1 MPEGQQ
7 DHGEVAVTV
16 AVAPRG
22 FDQRLDLA
30 DGEVLP
36 GPHVRVL
43 APPRNSPQERGVRR
57 PACAEQR
64 QHGSVVAAVE
74 VSIRLRSPAMRSAKA
89 EDEAVSMNVTRHSLP
104 SSLLAAA
111 ILLPAASGSAQPQQ
125 VAYPEVNVVL
135 ENPYKPDAAFDK
147 MIGAF
152 LDAVQRKDI
161 AALTTLVAPT
171 FVWTVN
177 DHLADELDLGRNAIH
192 NFKVAFGFR
201 GVGEDVDGDVDDGP
215 YWEVLTAFAED
226 PSFYIA
232 NGAGTLVCGPMSA
245 QVVDDN
251 AFDRARRKID
261 AIDEPV
267 EWYFTLAAETP
278 VARAPGDAST
288 PVCQGRGHRD
298 AAAQRLST
306 GEGRRTAAGTNSFRG
321 ASAVRPDGLGAG

>member
-1 MPEGQQ
+1 
-7 DHGEVAVTV
+7 
-16 AVAPRG
+16 
-22 FDQRLDLA
+22 
-30 DGEVLP
+30 
-36 GPHVRVL
+36 
-43 APPRNSPQERGVRR
+43 
-57 PACAEQR
+57 
-64 QHGSVVAAVE
+64 
-74 VSIRLRSPAMRSAKA
+74 
-89 EDEAVSMNVTRHSLP
+89 MNVTRHSLP

-135 ENPYKPDAAFDK
+135 ENLYKPEAAFDK

-261 AIDEPV
+261 ANNEPV
-267 EWYFTLAAETP
+267 EWYFTVAAETP
-278 VARAPGDAST
+278 VAMAPSDAST
-288 PVCQGRGHRD
+288 PVNTVAKVG
-298 AAAQRLST
+298 AIAMPLLSVYPPEKEGGPSPAPTHFEVLLPSGQT
-306 GEGRRTAAGTNSFRG
+306 GWVPVD
-321 ASAVRPDGLGAG
+321 AVRPLETDHLCYARTPAGEWRIASFDQAERAP